1 MTVDPSLQPRRNT
14 PPRLPDPIKGVDD
27 PRTQAAQDADRASA
41 RLLVPGPGASR
52 SAGKMAAPT
61 RRARVLRRTRTA
73 GLVTTLMMALTA
85 CGTTVPNGAYNGAS
99 GTNAASGP
107 GSLGQP
113 GGGTPA
119 APGGGLTGG
128 PPTAGV
134 GTTGTVVTGTGP
146 GTTGGSLGDGTSG
159 EGTQGASRVTT
170 PLTIGVLAAGD
181 TQQGAKTAGVDSG
194 TSISAEDT
202 LHALMRQFKGGIA
215 GRPVRFVYKAVPTT
229 TSNYETELSADCALF
244 TQDNHADIVI
254 SDIGYYNDNLT
265 ACLNHAHVS
274 QIEGGWGLADNA
286 TFARYPGYFTP
297 GFPSY
302 DLRFG
307 TLVAAGVR
315 SGALKRGMKVGVVVE
330 SCPFIQAA
338 YKAQFLPRAQAA
350 GLVVDEATVQCTSG
364 FQDAGA
370 IGQQNQAAAFRF
382 QTNQDQTVMFATY
395 PTSVDLLFFSQYA
408 STQQYHPAYWLDSL
422 AEPQIAKDAGDY
434 PADQVKKMSGVGWI
448 AAMETTSPTYTR
460 PEQKRCLAV
469 MRSQSVTLT
478 RPADYVIA
486 FTACDAFFLLET
498 ALNRSGGHSSLPALR
513 TAIEGLGSS
522 FSASVMTG
530 RTFLSPGRH
539 YGTSEFSL
547 FGYQAACDCFRYSG
561 APRAWV

>member
-1 MTVDPSLQPRRNT
+1 MPVDTLRE
-14 PPRLPDPIKGVDD
+14 
-27 PRTQAAQDADRASA
+27 
-41 RLLVPGPGASR
+41 PGP
-52 SAGKMAAPT
+52 
-61 RRARVLRRTRTA
+61 TRTA
-73 GLVTTLMMALTA
+73 VQVTALLLALTA
-85 CGTTVPNGAYNGAS
+85 CGTTVPSNTYNAAPRTDSAS
-99 GTNAASGP
+99 GAD
-107 GSLGQP
+107 SLGQP
-113 GGGTPA
+113 GQGATA
-119 APGGGLTGG
+119 TPGGSLSGG
-128 PPTAGV
+128 APTTATVGTTT
-134 GTTGTVVTGTGP
+134 GTTGT
-146 GTTGGSLGDGTSG
+146 GTTGGPLGVSTTGP
-159 EGTQGASRVTT
+159 ASQPARRITT

-181 TQQGAKTAGVDSG
+181 TQKGAKTAGVDSG

-229 TSNYETELSADCALF
+229 TTNYETELSADCALF
-244 TQDNHADIVI
+244 TQDNHADVVI

-265 ACLNHAHVS
+265 ACLDHVHVP

-286 TFARYPGYFTP
+286 TFAKYPGYFTP

-338 YKAQFLPRAQAA
+338 YKAQFLPRARAA
-350 GLVVDEATVQCTSG
+350 GLVVDEATVTCTSG
-364 FQDAGA
+364 FQDAGQIA
-370 IGQQNQAAAFRF
+370 QENQTAAFRF
-382 QTNQDQTVMFATY
+382 QANRDQTVMFATY

-408 STQQYHPAYWLDSL
+408 SGQQYHPAYWLDSL

-448 AAMETTSPTYTR
+448 AAMETSSPRYTR

-469 MRSQSVTLT
+469 MRSQNVALT

-486 FTACDAFFLLET
+486 FTACDAFFLFEG
-498 ALNRSGGHSSLPALR
+498 ALTRNGGQSSLPALR
-513 TAIEGLGSS
+513 AAVEGLGSS
-522 FSASVMTG
+522 FSASVVTG
-530 RTFLSPGRH
+530 RTFLGPGRH
-539 YGTSEFSL
+539 YGTTEFAL
-547 FGYQAACDCFRYSG
+547 FGYQAACDCFRYSSS
-561 APRAWV
+561 PRAWT